1 MPLLTELPEPLL
13 IKDNFLFFYNST
25 DVHGKKITLKGLTC
39 IRTLTV
45 QAKRTGMHKKS
56 NRSTVIMDEYTVV
69 HFMYLQV
76 TENQ

>member
-1 MPLLTELPEPLL
+1 M
-13 IKDNFLFFYNST
+13 K
-25 DVHGKKITLKGLTC
+25 KKITLKRLTC

-45 QAKRTGMHKKS
+45 QVKRTGMHKKS

>member
-13 IKDNFLFFYNST
+13 LKDIFFLFFYNST
-25 DVHGKKITLKGLTC
+25 DVHEKKITLKGLTC

-76 TENQ
+76 TEN